1 MSRWDAGCDDGAHVD
16 AGSSDRVEARTR
28 GNTASG
34 LSLSHSHALFH
45 GIVRSRGRQRKDEPS
60 RGSEEVGV
68 AARDDDDDDDARRG
82 VDGGADDERTRQGV

>member
-16 AGSSDRVEARTR
+16 AGLSDRVEARTR

-34 LSLSHSHALFH
+34 LSLSLTHTLFS
-45 GIVRSRGRQRKDEPS
+45 IASFDRAARKDEPS

-68 AARDDDDDDDARRG
+68 AARDDDDDDARRG